1 MELPNGEL
9 DATPTTL
16 PPPARPPEG
25 PRGRLRPIVIA
36 AGLVVAVLAW
46 AIGETGIVR
55 VPARQVPMVTMGTK
69 HMGTSPATERT
80 AAVVTAT
87 RGRIALGA
95 LLGLALGAAGGLAGR
110 ARSASIR
117 GAVAG
122 AVLGGLAA
130 GAVTYPSVSYYTKKV
145 ETFESDLIPAL
156 ALHAAIAAAIG
167 AAAGAALGLGAGGP
181 AGRGARWAIGGAVGG
196 LLGALAYQVVGGILL
211 PVDGT
216 TDPTAATA
224 TARFL
229 AVAFVAVG
237 CCAGV
242 AAATDRA

>member
-1 MELPNGEL
+1 MEFPNGEVET
-9 DATPTTL
+9 TPTTAPAAQL
-16 PPPARPPEG
+16 PAS
-25 PRGRLRPIVIA
+25 PRGGLRLIGIA
-36 AGLVVAVLAW
+36 AGLLVAGLAW
-46 AIGETGIVR
+46 AIGETGFVR
-55 VPARQVPMVTMGTK
+55 VPARQVPLVTMGTK
-69 HMGTSPATERT
+69 HMGTTPATERK
-80 AAVVTAT
+80 AAVITAT

-130 GAVTYPSVSYYTKKV
+130 GGVTYPSVSYYTRNV
-145 ETFESDLIPAL
+145 ESFESDLIPAL
-156 ALHAAIAAAIG
+156 VLHAGIAATIG
-167 AAAGAALGLGAGGP
+167 AAAGAAMGIGAGGP
-181 AGRGARWAIGGAVGG
+181 AGRGVRWAIGGAVGG
-196 LLGALAYQVVGGILL
+196 MLGALASQIVGGIML
-211 PVDGT
+211 PVDGA

-237 CCAGV
+237 CCAGA